1 MKIENKHWIIIAIV
15 VILIALWY
23 FFIKKKPATTS
34 NYAGMYG
41 SFGNESNF
49 KKDPCANHTCPS
61 GCTKVSVN
69 NGKCGCKCPRQGTA
83 SGFVWA

>member
-1 MKIENKHWIIIAIV
+1 MKIEKKHWIIIAIV

-23 FFIKKKPATTS
+23 FFMKKKPTTS

-49 KKDPCANHTCPS
+49 KANPCATHTCQE
-61 GCTKVSVN
+61 GCTKIAIS
-69 NGKCGCKCPRQGTA
+69 NGKCGCKCYRAGHMGP
-83 SGFVWA
+83 VWA